1 MSQVITNAFEQ
12 YWQSSLA
19 AEQPVV
25 LDEFILA
32 DIPNLDITSPI
43 DPDTGLP
50 PESQI
55 VHRQN
60 VDQRGRIN
68 NNAVAYTIVMDT
80 TVGDFSFNAMYL
92 RNKQNGVIGM
102 IVYKGRET
110 KLKTDQ
116 TTGQTGNSLVKSML
130 MGYDQAAEAT
140 LTNVDAGTW
149 QIDYAARL
157 RGQDED
163 LRQLAS
169 QLYGHHT
176 FIGDGFKVVQQDGG
190 HQVTQGV
197 AIVGGLR
204 IEMKQPEVIHPGT
217 KPIGVWVDVHR
228 SGSLLSEHQNH
239 FTIITSVADL
249 ADHVDESGYQHY
261 VAKLGTVQADSTVI
275 DGRGQGGSGG
285 SGAIPDTFALWKRS
299 MAEAGYDLIGQL
311 GTKHTIET
319 AKQVLLSKD
328 GTAVYAWSGEFPKD
342 VDENETPENSGG
354 IVPSAW
360 LDKTDDVLRNQLET
374 TNGAT
379 LVKTKAG
386 QSIQQILDYTYYFN
400 ALEPNPNGVA
410 DNAALF
416 VKADAEAMGRAIFI
430 SGNGVYFSTYT
441 PLSPLITNGT
451 VSIKIGVKEYRISSI
466 PQKLSQLEQVEVDG
480 EVVRMSNLCAGQDS
494 APHMVD
500 SSESYANTLYGTSSG
515 SKVKDNVKRLTGF
528 GGFVAR
534 DLKKGYSLDLFGTNS
549 AQWTNFADRLT
560 LVGAN
565 SGKNIGSENPV
576 GRHAYFNPL
585 DPDPNGWDTRWP
597 EWRQFAGAVN
607 APAQVMTEA
616 DFGLKATHVVGI
628 GRNTFGFSI
637 TTKDSVGAGY
647 DTCTSLL
654 YGQDVVGIGDRVM
667 QWTIKGDFCTWGG
680 SKAARSVM
688 ESYQDTGWGCLAG
701 ANYVR
706 MRRNTISGYQVMA
719 GFLCNLT
726 DIPES
731 NCFYGRISAANAKG
745 SIKWNCG
752 FGENTLT
759 YVQSNGNTCS
769 GQNALSKLSDP
780 LKGNNT
786 ASGMDSMVSMQDLT
800 PCTSVENS
808 SGFGYQARVSGDNQ
822 VQLGNSATTTYVFGT
837 VQNRSDARDKTD
849 VVNTKLGINF
859 IMGLRPVD
867 GRWDMRDDYVEA
879 YQAQIGIDDEA
890 QPIFETRYRK
900 LPKDGSK
907 ARQRLHHWFIAQE
920 VKELC
925 DELGVEFGGYQDHKV
940 LGGSDVLTLGYDE
953 FIPPAVRA
961 IQECWQRIDKVE
973 ERISKLE
980 NGG

>member
-1 MSQVITNAFEQ
+1 MGQVITNAFEQ

-25 LDEFILA
+25 LDEFVLA
-32 DIPNLDITSPI
+32 DIPNLDITTPI
-43 DPDTGLP
+43 DPDTVLP
-50 PESQI
+50 PEGQI
-55 VHRQN
+55 VHRQT
-60 VDQRGRIN
+60 VDQRGRVN
-68 NNAVAYTIVMDT
+68 SNAVAYSIVMDT
-80 TVGDFSFNAMYL
+80 TIGDFSFNAMFL
-92 RNKQNGVIGM
+92 RNKANGVIGM

-140 LTNVDAGTW
+140 LTHVDAGTW

-176 FIGDGFKVVQQDGG
+176 FIGDGFKVVQQDGS
-190 HQVTQGV
+190 HQVTPGV
-197 AIVGGLR
+197 AIIGGLR
-204 IEMKQPEVIHPGT
+204 TEMKQPEVIYPGT

-228 SGSLLSEHQNH
+228 TGSLLSEHQNH

-249 ADHVDESGYQHY
+249 TDHVDGNGYQHY
-261 VAKLGTVQADSTVI
+261 VAKLGAVQADNTVI
-275 DGRGQGGSGG
+275 DGRGQGGSSTGG
-285 SGAIPDTFALWKRS
+285 IPDTFALWKRS
-299 MAEAGYDLIGQL
+299 MAEAGYDLIGQF
-311 GTKHTIET
+311 GTKVTIQN
-319 AKQVLLSKD
+319 AKKALLSKD
-328 GTAVYAWSGEFPKD
+328 GSAVYTWSGGLPKN
-342 VDENETPENSGG
+342 VDESSTPESSGG
-354 IVPSAW
+354 VGPGLW
-360 LDKTDDVLRNQLET
+360 LDKTGDVLRNQLASSL
-374 TNGAT
+374 GAGM
-379 LVKTKAG
+379 VKTATG

-400 ALEPNPNGVA
+400 ALEPNPDGIA
-410 DNAALF
+410 DNAELF
-416 VKADAEAMGRAIFI
+416 AKADAEAMGRAIYIF
-430 SGNGVYFSTYT
+430 GNGVYFSTYT
-441 PLSPLITNGT
+441 PLSPLVTNGRA
-451 VSIKIGVKEYRISSI
+451 SIKLGAKEYKISSV
-466 PQKLSQLEQVEVDG
+466 PQKLSQLEQIEVDG

-494 APHMVD
+494 APDMVD
-500 SSESYANTLYGTSSG
+500 STESYANTLYGTSSG

-549 AQWTNFADRLT
+549 AQWTNYADRIVL
-560 LVGAN
+560 LGAN
-565 SGKNIGSENPV
+565 SGKNLGSENPV

-585 DPDPNGWDTRWP
+585 DPDPNDWDTRWP

-616 DFGLKATHVVGI
+616 DLGLKATHIVGV
-628 GRNTFGFSI
+628 GRNSFGFSI

-647 DTCTSLL
+647 DSCTSLL

-680 SKAARSVM
+680 SKAARSLM

-759 YVQSNGNTCS
+759 YVQSNGNTGN
-769 GQNALSKLSDP
+769 GQNSLSKLSDP

-808 SGFGYQARVSGDNQ
+808 SGFGYQTRVSGDNQ

-849 VVNTKLGINF
+849 VVDTKLGINF

-890 QPIFETRYRK
+890 EPIFETRYRK

-925 DELGVEFGGYQDHKV
+925 DELGVEFGGYQDHKI

-961 IQECWQRIDKVE
+961 IQECWQRMDKVE

>member
-1 MSQVITNAFEQ
+1 MADFRGYVTAAGQTFEALAKQMGYPVTIGFIEVGDGKLPDSESPIDRTQLVHKLKQFPAIVEQDAKNPGQWVATCYIPADDDINGAGYFIREIGCKLINQGNGVLYAYRRVSDDWKPVIETGEAKSFIYKLRFIPSNGELLTPTIDP
-12 YWQSSLA
+12 SVVLVDKEELA
-19 AEQPVV
+19 RVMKAHVESRNHPDATEDEKGFSRHATQDEVNENKSNTPNTQPVV
-25 LDEFILA
+25 
-32 DIPNLDITSPI
+32 T
-43 DPDTGLP
+43 
-50 PESQI
+50 
-55 VHRQN
+55 
-60 VDQRGRIN
+60 VDKLWGWAQYTAGEVP
-68 NNAVAYTIVMDT
+68 AV
-80 TVGDFSFNAMYL
+80 
-92 RNKQNGVIGM
+92 
-102 IVYKGRET
+102 
-110 KLKTDQ
+110 
-116 TTGQTGNSLVKSML
+116 
-130 MGYDQAAEAT
+130 
-140 LTNVDAGTW
+140 
-149 QIDYAARL
+149 
-157 RGQDED
+157 
-163 LRQLAS
+163 
-169 QLYGHHT
+169 
-176 FIGDGFKVVQQDGG
+176 
-190 HQVTQGV
+190 
-197 AIVGGLR
+197 
-204 IEMKQPEVIHPGT
+204 
-217 KPIGVWVDVHR
+217 
-228 SGSLLSEHQNH
+228 
-239 FTIITSVADL
+239 
-249 ADHVDESGYQHY
+249 
-261 VAKLGTVQADSTVI
+261 
-275 DGRGQGGSGG
+275 
-285 SGAIPDTFALWKRS
+285 FALWKNAVS
-299 MAEAGYDLIGQL
+299 GSGYELIGKF
-311 GTKHTIET
+311 GSSHTIQT
-319 AKQVLLSKD
+319 AKQALLSKD
-328 GTAVYAWSGEFPKD
+328 GTAVYIWSGEFPKY
-342 VDENETPENSGG
+342 VDENSTPENSGG
-354 IVPSAW
+354 IVPGAW

-374 TNGAT
+374 TNGASM
-379 LVKTKAG
+379 VKTKTG

-441 PLSPLITNGT
+441 PLSPLLTNGT
-451 VSIKIGVKEYRISSI
+451 ASIKIGVKEYRISSI

-480 EVVRMSNLCAGQDS
+480 EVVRMSNLCTGQDS
-494 APHMVD
+494 APHMAD
-500 SSESYANTLYGTSSG
+500 SPESYANTLYGTSSG

-534 DLKKGYSLDLFGTNS
+534 DLKKGYSLDLFGTNC
-549 AQWTNFADRLT
+549 AQWTNYADRIVL
-560 LVGAN
+560 LGAN
-565 SGKNIGSENPV
+565 SGKNLGSENPV

-597 EWRQFAGAVN
+597 EWRQFAGAVD

-759 YVQSNGNTCS
+759 YVQSNGNTCN

-907 ARQRLHHWFIAQE
+907 ARRRLHHWFIAQE

-961 IQECWQRIDKVE
+961 IQECWSEISEIKS
-973 ERISKLE
+973 RISDLVKNNNLTE
-980 NGG
+980 